1 MHKIFNLCD
10 LPSRVPMGYVGEND
24 FRELTVDVEA
34 WLTAYPSGVVQA
46 VYQRPDGATY
56 PVELSQVGTVVG
68 WRPEARD
75 LIAAGYGKLEL
86 QIRSG
91 ETVGK
96 SAAVSIYIARALE
109 AGEEPDPPSPG
120 WLEEVLAAAAAAE
133 SAAERAEAAT
143 VHQPIIGDN
152 GNWFVWS
159 QQAGQ
164 YEDTGYP
171 SGGGGGSTWA
181 ALPGK
186 PFTTIG
192 DNLKVVGGAL
202 TVDTADAVEE
212 DNTKPVTSAAVF
224 VEVGNI
230 EALLATI

>member
-1 MHKIFNLCD
+1 METRIYSAAD
-10 LPSRVPMGYVGEND
+10 LPARVSVGYVGENA
-24 FRELTVDVEA
+24 FRSLQIDVSA
-34 WLTAYPSGVVQA
+34 WLTAYPSGIVSA
-46 VYQRPDGATY
+46 VYQRPDGETY
-56 PVELSQVGTVVG
+56 PVELSQSGTVVG
-68 WRPEARD
+68 WCPEARD

-91 ETVGK
+91 EVVGK
-96 SAAVSIYIARALE
+96 SAAVSVYIARALE

-120 WLEEVLAAAAAAE
+120 WLEQVLAAAAA
-133 SAAERAEAAT
+133 
-143 VHQPIIGDN
+143 IG
-152 GNWFVWS
+152 
-159 QQAGQ
+159 
-164 YEDTGYP
+164 
-171 SGGGGGSTWA
+171 SGGGESGSGNGGASNWSQLT
-181 ALPGK
+181 GK

-224 VEVGNI
+224 VEIGNI